1 MLLGFFFSFSYLCPL
16 SHRSSLS
23 CMHTHTHAH
32 TDTVY
37 PALSPLPLFVAVGRL
52 VTGRHCS
59 LAQCVPGT
67 VCVCVCCLLLL
78 CQSTSLKY
86 QLGTQTHN
94 QNKLAAL
101 SPLVGVYVCMC
112 LCARSGEC
120 MHVFMAVCV
129 RARDADWTP
138 FLLSLI
144 EARGDTNTDLPQM
157 NAWDVRLS
165 QLCITVRPSLLGL
178 KTKTITKPY
187 LQFKFSQMQ
196 T

>member
-1 MLLGFFFSFSYLCPL
+1 MSLILSNTVISLKDAPRLFVFFFISLSTLTSLFSLVHAH
-16 SHRSSLS
+16 SHTCTHRHSLS
-23 CMHTHTHAH
+23 CPFSSASLCSSGQACNWQTLQLG
-32 TDTVY
+32 TVR
-37 PALSPLPLFVAVGRL
+37 PWN
-52 VTGRHCS
+52 C
-59 LAQCVPGT
+59 

-101 SPLVGVYVCMC
+101 NPLVGVYVCMC

-157 NAWDVRLS
+157 NA
-165 QLCITVRPSLLGL
+165 
-178 KTKTITKPY
+178 
-187 LQFKFSQMQ
+187 
-196 T
+196 

>member
-1 MLLGFFFSFSYLCPL
+1 MLVFFPLRHFEPYPFKHRNFSKRCSSAFCFLFHIFVHSHIALL
-16 SHRSSLS
+16 SRACTHRHSLS
-23 CMHTHTHAH
+23 CPFSSASLCSSGQACNWQTLQLG
-32 TDTVY
+32 TVR
-37 PALSPLPLFVAVGRL
+37 PWN
-52 VTGRHCS
+52 C
-59 LAQCVPGT
+59 

-157 NAWDVRLS
+157 NA
-165 QLCITVRPSLLGL
+165 
-178 KTKTITKPY
+178 
-187 LQFKFSQMQ
+187 
-196 T
+196 